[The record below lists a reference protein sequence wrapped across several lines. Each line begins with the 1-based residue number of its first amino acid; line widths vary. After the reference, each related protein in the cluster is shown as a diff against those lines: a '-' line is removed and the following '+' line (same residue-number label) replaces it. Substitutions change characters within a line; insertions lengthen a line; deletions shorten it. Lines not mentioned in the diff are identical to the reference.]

1 MITDARLLIAGRYIT
16 SNVKVQMMWRWRFAC
31 WSMILLLLW
40 NRDGENRKY
49 HLEFPKSYVLYL
61 RCTENTPD
69 FLEVEMVLP
78 DGQICQYK
86 VPTVKLKNIQKEVL
100 LRKIIIVV
108 SILYYSIWENGKYD
122 RGRST
127 EIYWTAKWV
136 WRYPKKTGGRNFN
149 FREIGIIYGS

>member
-1 MITDARLLIAGRYIT
+1 M
-16 SNVKVQMMWRWRFAC
+16 
-31 WSMILLLLW
+31 LLLW

-108 SILYYSIWENGKYD
+108 SILYYSI
-122 RGRST
+122 
-127 EIYWTAKWV
+127 
-136 WRYPKKTGGRNFN
+136 
-149 FREIGIIYGS
+149 